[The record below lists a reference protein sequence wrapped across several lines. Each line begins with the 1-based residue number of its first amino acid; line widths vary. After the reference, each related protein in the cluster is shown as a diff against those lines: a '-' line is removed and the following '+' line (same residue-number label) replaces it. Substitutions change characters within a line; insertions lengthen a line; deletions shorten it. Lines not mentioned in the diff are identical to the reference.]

1 MLRNP
6 PRSNCPEGLF
16 DETPV
21 KSGKVRSFL
30 LANSGTESTPS
41 GSKNF
46 VLKRNIDAKPS
57 PSVCPMTSTLEISPR
72 VLIIETDEVLAH
84 HVSVD
89 LRESGYD
96 AAVAH
101 DATTGL
107 RQAKEWQ
114 PALIVID
121 RMLAGESGLAL
132 CSNLR
137 AIGARMPVLLLMAR
151 DSVDDRVA
159 CLQAGADDYFL
170 KPYRSDDF
178 LKLVRLYLQ
187 THVPT
192 NEQLR
197 FGDLVLD
204 MATRRAIRNERIIDL
219 TMKEFELLKYLMEHP
234 REVLTREQILE
245 NVWGYDFVGE
255 SNVIEVY
262 IRYLRLKIEDEGEKR
277 LIQTVR
283 GVGYVLRES

>member
-1 MLRNP
+1 MTASSDQIP
-6 PRSNCPEGLF
+6 
-16 DETPV
+16 
-21 KSGKVRSFL
+21 KVL
-30 LANSGTESTPS
+30 
-41 GSKNF
+41 
-46 VLKRNIDAKPS
+46 V
-57 PSVCPMTSTLEISPR
+57 
-72 VLIIETDEVLAH
+72 IETDEALAQH
-84 HVSVD
+84 ISSD
-89 LRESGYD
+89 LRGAGYET
-96 AAVAH
+96 VMAH
-101 DATTGL
+101 DLKMGL
-107 RQAKEWQ
+107 RQVKEFQ
-114 PALIVID
+114 PSLVVID
-121 RMLAGESGLAL
+121 RMLAGESGLSL
-132 CSNLR
+132 CNSLR
-137 AIGARMPVLLLMAR
+137 ASGARMPVVLLMAR
-151 DSVDDRVA
+151 DTVDDRVA

-170 KPYRSDDF
+170 KPYRTDEF

-187 THVPT
+187 SEVPS

-204 MATRRAIRNERIIDL
+204 LATRRAIRHERGIEL

-245 NVWGYDFVGE
+245 NVWGYDFMGE